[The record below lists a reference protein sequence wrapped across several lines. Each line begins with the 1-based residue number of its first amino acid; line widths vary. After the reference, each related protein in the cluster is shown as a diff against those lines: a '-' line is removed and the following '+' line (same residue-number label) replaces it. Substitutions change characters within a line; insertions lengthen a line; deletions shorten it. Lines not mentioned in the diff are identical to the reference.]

1 MRPGRGIVIGALVCG
16 VLAAG
21 ATAPASAEERP
32 PGDAGAYIDDGAPT
46 VEAGDPGDEG
56 EETTGTGDEN
66 CEWRV
71 IISDDWEYGVYEPD
85 GRRLYSETGRWLER
99 WCDGEQQMV
108 GGLGLVPEGGA
119 VDVGAL
125 AASARESVPI
135 SAPPMA
141 TSPPADRELY
151 TQVQTWL
158 WVDED
163 WWTPYSATANAGRVS
178 ATVTAR
184 PVMADWTM
192 GDGGS
197 TACAGPGVEWHRG
210 MDDSETYCSYV
221 YRRSSSGEA
230 EGTYALS
237 VTVEFEVTWESNV
250 GSGGS
255 LSAVTRSATRQV
267 TVGEIQAIET
277 G

>member
-1 MRPGRGIVIGALVCG
+1 MRARLVAVVLLSVIGV
-16 VLAAG
+16 VL
-21 ATAPASAEERP
+21 PAVPAH
-32 PGDAGAYIDDGAPT
+32 ADDGAGGFIDDQ
-46 VEAGDPGDEG
+46 GDPTATAEDGSPGSGSE
-56 EETTGTGDEN
+56 GTGDGVDDGCTWIVLVEDDF
-66 CEWRV
+66 EWA
-71 IISDDWEYGVYEPD
+71 IYD
-85 GRRLYSETGRWLER
+85 GEGNRRYSETGRWLSQD
-99 WCDGEQQMV
+99 CPLTDPGAV
-108 GGLGLVPEGGA
+108 GGVIVVPEGA
-119 VDVGAL
+119 EVDVDAL
-125 AASARESVPI
+125 ALEARESVPI

-163 WWTPYSATANAGRVS
+163 WWTPYSASANAGRVS

-184 PVMADWTM
+184 PVMTDWTM

-221 YRRSSSGEA
+221 YQRSSSGEA